1 MLVSDVIGQARV
13 LLQDTKVTYRY
24 SDSVM
29 IGFVNQ
35 ALKRMLYFRPDL
47 FTTIGSISLT
57 QDTVVQSLPSGGVR
71 LVEIF
76 SVSGGSA
83 LLEVS
88 REMLDLSTP
97 TWVSDT
103 AGTPVNYA
111 RHVRNP
117 TKFFVYPRPTA
128 GVSLIGEYV
137 NTPAT
142 YTAVGNTIANLPDTY
157 LPSLVDCV
165 VFLAESVDDE
175 HVNSGRA
182 KLYYDSFVQS
192 LGANLGLRPL
202 TDTED
207 AGLAPQ
213 PGYARPQRQV
223 I

>member
-57 QDTVVQSLPSGGVR
+57 QNTVVQSLPSGGVR

-76 SVSGGSA
+76 SVSGGDA
-83 LLEVS
+83 VTEVS

-97 TWVSDT
+97 TWVNDT

-117 TKFFVYPRPTA
+117 TKFFVYPRPTV
-128 GVSLIGEYV
+128 GISLIGEYV

-142 YTAVGNTIANLPDTY
+142 YTVVSDTIANLPDTY

-213 PGYARPQRQV
+213 PGYVRPQRQV

>member
-47 FTTIGSISLT
+47 FTTIGSIALT
-57 QDTVVQSLPSGGVR
+57 QNTVVQSLPSGGVR

-83 LLEVS
+83 LTEVS

-117 TKFFVYPRPTA
+117 TKFFVYPRPTE
-128 GVSLIGEYV
+128 GISLIGEYV

-207 AGLAPQ
+207 AGLSPQ
-213 PGYARPQRQV
+213 PGYVRPQRQV

>member
-24 SDSVM
+24 SDSVL

-57 QDTVVQSLPSGGVR
+57 QDTVIQSLPAGAVR

-83 LLEVS
+83 LTEVS
-88 REMLDLSTP
+88 REMLDLSSP
-97 TWVSDT
+97 TWTSAT

-117 TKFFVYPRPTA
+117 VKFFVYPRPTA
-128 GVSLIGEYV
+128 GISLIGEYV
-137 NTPAT
+137 TTPAT
-142 YTAVGNTIANLPDTY
+142 YTAVGDTITGLPDAY

-175 HVNSGRA
+175 NVNSGRA

-192 LGANLGLRPL
+192 LASNLQVRPL

-207 AGLAPQ
+207 AGLSPL
-213 PGYARPQRQV
+213 PGYTRPQRQV

>member
-1 MLVSDVIGQARV
+1 
-13 LLQDTKVTYRY
+13 
-24 SDSVM
+24 
-29 IGFVNQ
+29 
-35 ALKRMLYFRPDL
+35 MLYFRPDL
-47 FTTIGSISLT
+47 FTTIGSIALT
-57 QDTVVQSLPSGGVR
+57 QNTVVQSLPSGGVR

-83 LLEVS
+83 VTEVS

-97 TWVSDT
+97 TWTSDT

-128 GVSLIGEYV
+128 GISLIGEYV

-142 YTAVGNTIANLPDTY
+142 YTTVSNTIANLPDTY

-175 HVNSGRA
+175 SVNAGRA

-207 AGLAPQ
+207 AGLSPQ

>member
-24 SDSVM
+24 SDAVM

-47 FTTIGSISLT
+47 FTTIGSIALT

-83 LLEVS
+83 LTEVS

-97 TWVSDT
+97 TWTSDT

-128 GVSLIGEYV
+128 GISLIGEYV
-137 NTPAT
+137 NTPAA
-142 YTAVGNTIANLPDTY
+142 YTVVGDTIANLPDTY

-207 AGLAPQ
+207 AGLSPQ
-213 PGYARPQRQV
+213 PGYTRPQRQV

>member
-13 LLQDTKVTYRY
+13 LLQDTKTTYRY
-24 SDSVM
+24 SDAVM

-47 FTTIGSISLT
+47 FTTIGSIALT

-83 LLEVS
+83 LTEVS

-97 TWVSDT
+97 TWVST
-103 AGTPVNYA
+103 TSGTPVNYA

-128 GVSLIGEYV
+128 GISLVGEYV

-207 AGLAPQ
+207 AGLSPQ

>member
-1 MLVSDVIGQARV
+1 M
-13 LLQDTKVTYRY
+13 
-24 SDSVM
+24 
-29 IGFVNQ
+29 
-35 ALKRMLYFRPDL
+35 
-47 FTTIGSISLT
+47 
-57 QDTVVQSLPSGGVR
+57 
-71 LVEIF
+71 
-76 SVSGGSA
+76 
-83 LLEVS
+83 
-88 REMLDLSTP
+88 
-97 TWVSDT
+97 
-103 AGTPVNYA
+103 NYA

-128 GVSLIGEYV
+128 GISLIGEYV

-142 YTAVGNTIANLPDTY
+142 YTAVSNTIANLPDTY

-207 AGLAPQ
+207 AGLSPQ